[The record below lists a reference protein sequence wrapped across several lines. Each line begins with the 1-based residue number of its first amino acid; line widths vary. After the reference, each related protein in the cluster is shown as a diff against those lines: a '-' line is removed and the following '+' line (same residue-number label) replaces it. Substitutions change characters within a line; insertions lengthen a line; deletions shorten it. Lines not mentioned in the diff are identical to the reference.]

1 MSTIKEST
9 VTSFDGLVLYTRTW
23 CPPPNVPTKARIL
36 FVHGFGEFAQCY
48 DDWFPRVA
56 EDGYEVTSYDQRG
69 FGNTA
74 KKVKAEGKSNEALVM
89 NDLESMVNYVS
100 DGWKGKLILW
110 GFSMGGAT
118 CLNYM
123 VIGKKKEL
131 FDLYISGGPEIE
143 VSKELKQGFNG
154 LKMKLLPY
162 AVKILPNYTETIPLA
177 AETANNNP
185 KNWELYP
192 KQELRTLV
200 TSVEYMNDALIR
212 GKRLLDP
219 AFIANIVDKP
229 LLLSQGTGDRICD
242 PDASK
247 EFIEKVKLTDK
258 TLDLHPDMPHE
269 LMHNMPENQDELWK
283 VTKQWIDARVSEDA

>member
-1 MSTIKEST
+1 MSTIKESS
-9 VTSFDGLVLYTRTW
+9 VTSSDGLVLYTRTW
-23 CPPPNVPTKARIL
+23 SPPPNVDTKARIL
-36 FVHGFGEFAQCY
+36 FIHGFGEFAECY

-56 EDGYEVTSYDQRG
+56 DDGFEVISYDQRG

-74 KKVKAEGKSNEALVM
+74 KKIKAEGKSNEGFVM
-89 NDLESMVNYVS
+89 SDLESMVNYVS
-100 DGWKGKLILW
+100 DGWKGKLVLW
-110 GFSMGGAT
+110 GFSMGGAI

-123 VIGKKKEL
+123 ILGKKKEL

-143 VSKELKQGFNG
+143 VAKELKGGLNG

-162 AVKILPNYTETIPLA
+162 LVKILPNYTETVPLN
-177 AETANNNP
+177 AELANNNP

-200 TSVEYMNDALIR
+200 TSAEYMNDALIR
-212 GKRLLDP
+212 GRRLLDP

-229 LLLSQGTGDRICD
+229 LLLSHGTADRICD
-242 PDASK
+242 CDASK

-258 TLDLHPDMPHE
+258 TLDLRPGMPHE
-269 LMHNMPENQDELWK
+269 LMHNKPEDQDELWK
-283 VTKQWIDARVSEDA
+283 ITKNWLDTRLQ